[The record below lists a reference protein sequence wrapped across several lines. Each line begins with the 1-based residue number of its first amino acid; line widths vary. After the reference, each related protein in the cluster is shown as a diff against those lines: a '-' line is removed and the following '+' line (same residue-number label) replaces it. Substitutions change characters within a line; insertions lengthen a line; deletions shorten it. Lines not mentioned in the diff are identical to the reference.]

1 MLDKGEF
8 KKRLLLRLVTRPST
22 LVPLLVGATIM
33 LLGWGFGVN
42 TGLLLFAAVACV
54 LGAFG
59 MFFTKLILGDDAM
72 ANSII
77 ESMQEDANE
86 ERESGLDELDEKL
99 VEDGDP
105 RTEECLRDLRALAK
119 AFNESRAPAA
129 KLSSRCTLD
138 IASGVEKLFER
149 CVQSL
154 KQTLDLWRTADRMVT
169 PDAKKPVLE
178 QRERMI
184 ADVRKSIGQLGEV
197 LAGLQSLRAG
207 EGSSSELARIRE
219 ELDER
224 LTVAKKVEE
233 RMRSLERQLDPG
245 QAERPGA

>member
-1 MLDKGEF
+1 MLDKGDF
-8 KKRLLLRLVTRPST
+8 KKRLLLRLATRPTT

-42 TGLLLFAAVACV
+42 AGLLLFAAVACV

-59 MFFTKLILGDDAM
+59 VFFTKLILGDDVL

-77 ESMQEDANE
+77 ETMRKDANN
-86 ERESGLDELDEKL
+86 EREQSLDKLDGRL

-105 RTEECLRDLRALAK
+105 RTQACLRDLRALTK
-119 AFNESRAPAA
+119 AFNDARAPET
-129 KLSSRCTLD
+129 KLSSSTTFD
-138 IASGVEKLFER
+138 FASGVEKLFDR

-154 KQTLDLWRTADRMVT
+154 EQTLDLWQTAERMVT
-169 PDAKKPVLE
+169 VDARKPVLD
-178 QRERMI
+178 QRERMLGE
-184 ADVRKSIGQLGEV
+184 VCQSIRQLGEV
-197 LAGLQSLRAG
+197 LAGLQSLRVG
-207 EGSSSELARIRE
+207 DGSGQELARIRE

-233 RMRSLERQLDPG
+233 RMRSLEEQLDPG
-245 QAERPGA
+245 RARESGD